1 MRTRQNA
8 TKFNQPHFPP
18 TAKDEFMQKMVCK
31 RHVII
36 SSHFFLVNYLFRKQL
51 KLFIGSSRHVYLVIS
66 FLYMYVLGILYVFHM
81 TAASNFEQFFFGKIS
96 QQKKNAFHWSINA
109 AHYLVIMVF
118 FYYVVVLEYFNF
130 VVTTNVL
137 NMKRKMVLFKMY

>member
-36 SSHFFLVNYLFRKQL
+36 SSHFFGKLSFFRKQL

-66 FLYMYVLGILYVFHM
+66 FLYVYIVLGILCFSHD
-81 TAASNFEQFFFGKIS
+81 SGK
-96 QQKKNAFHWSINA
+96 
-109 AHYLVIMVF
+109 
-118 FYYVVVLEYFNF
+118 
-130 VVTTNVL
+130 
-137 NMKRKMVLFKMY
+137 